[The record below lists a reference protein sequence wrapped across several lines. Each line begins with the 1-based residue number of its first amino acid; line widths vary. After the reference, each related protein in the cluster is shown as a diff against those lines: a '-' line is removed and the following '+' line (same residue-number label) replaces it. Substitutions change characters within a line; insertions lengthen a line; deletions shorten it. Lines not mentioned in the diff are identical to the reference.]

1 MSDIQLDLVSEGKLA
16 HMGQTEKVRYIIDEV
31 RRGKIMVLEK
41 GLDPME
47 EAKLI
52 EMTMAEISEDFV
64 GLEIESYPR
73 ESSSGL
79 LGKIFNKRD
88 TMHKLTV
95 IGPANKLR
103 TLKKDNNLI
112 STLVSTGK

>member
-16 HMGQTEKVRYIIDEV
+16 HMGPTEKVRYIIDEV

-73 ESSSGL
+73 ESSGGFF
-79 LGKIFNKRD
+79 GKIFSKKD
-88 TMHKLTV
+88 AMHKLTV

-103 TLKKDNNLI
+103 TLKKDSNLI

>member
-1 MSDIQLDLVSEGKLA
+1 MSDIQLDLVSESKLSRMA
-16 HMGQTEKVRYIIDEV
+16 PTEKVRYIIDEV

-52 EMTMAEISEDFV
+52 EMTMAEISDDFV

-73 ESSSGL
+73 EVSSSIL
-79 LGKIFNKRD
+79 DKLFKRGSNQ
-88 TMHKLTV
+88 KLTV
-95 IGPANKLR
+95 VGPANKLR
-103 TLKKDNNLI
+103 TLKKDSNLI
-112 STLVSTGK
+112 STLVSTENR